1 MTTALGIILD
11 VGFHMT
17 PIIDEAVKCVRLLLE
32 KKFFAESKDQVAFIL
47 CGSDATDNALADDE
61 GNFQNISVIFSL
73 NPISWSLLELL
84 TPNLLSSSTADVV
97 DAIMVAADHL
107 HNHCKNKKGLKEKHI
122 LLVSNLC
129 GPVDECD
136 ISKLTETLQP
146 TGIKFSLIGCDL
158 KNANNITPHDTLNE
172 PGPSHRPSHQI
183 DHPRKSIPCLPFFSD
198 LWCRLDGDS
207 YELIDAV
214 SALGIFET
222 RSVCQ
227 RGWKV
232 EFQISDSVVIPVVGY
247 TQIKEAHPP
256 TMKILYAPDPS
267 IPLHTATKYY
277 KQNESSSE
285 VDSSMVTRGYRYGGT
300 LVPFGEEDMAA
311 LKPPSEKNLSVIGFT
326 DAKNVP
332 HYLYTG
338 ESVMVFV
345 AEAVQQ
351 VEDSEVSP
359 PSSSTALAAL
369 AQALYEVGGV
379 ALIRRVYSRTSAPR
393 LGVLTPV
400 VQDNR
405 VSLVY
410 TDLAFNEDI
419 RNLELPSLPVSC
431 ESSSSTSKDFTK
443 SQESRKSQRDCP
455 SEEQLSAMD
464 SFINSMML
472 NYADD
477 SEDDETDDKEKEDFN
492 NSSSNISFAPQRIPN
507 PWIQRFFTCLRQRGL
522 NPTMPL
528 PTSTNHS
535 QHWLSPEMFPGLEE
549 IITRISSD
557 SGDPFVSESRS
568 MLLTSFP
575 SLRSASES
583 VDLTEEYLA
592 KRRRLMEEEL
602 YGTSPSTKDADNEQ
616 PSPNSELT
624 NGTSQNTTTS
634 SSIQINS
641 VQDFEVL
648 LSKGQTELACRL
660 MEEHIIQLVTDPFT
674 ANMLRPKA
682 IACLYAY
689 RKHAQRN
696 KKIISNN
703 NEKDNSVDIISSE
716 TDDNCTNH
724 LEIARA
730 YNNFIRE
737 WRQDLINRNL
747 LGSDLSSS
755 SAPVDNK
762 LSFWL
767 ETITQ
772 GFGLLCEEEVP
783 GIDVSQS
790 ENMAFLNLDDV
801 VSYPQAAEIKS
812 AASLSP
818 NHVLRVDHLLN
829 DDFE

>member
-1 MTTALGIILD
+1 MGLILD

-17 PIIDEAVKCVRLLLE
+17 PLIDEAVKCVRLLLE
-32 KKFFAESKDQVAFIL
+32 KKVSYCYIRRE
-47 CGSDATDNALADDE
+47 
-61 GNFQNISVIFSL
+61 IS
-73 NPISWSLLELL
+73 
-84 TPNLLSSSTADVV
+84 NLLSFLQSLK
-97 DAIMVAADHL
+97 IR
-107 HNHCKNKKGLKEKHI
+107 NKKGLKEKHI

-158 KNANNITPHDTLNE
+158 TNTNNIARHDTLNE
-172 PGPSHRPSHQI
+172 PGPSHRPSRQI
-183 DHPRKSIPCLPFFSD
+183 DHSRKSIPCLPFFSE
-198 LWCRLDGDS
+198 LWSRLDGES

-232 EFQISDSVVIPVVGY
+232 GFQISDSIVIPVVGY

-326 DAKNVP
+326 DAKNVS
-332 HYLYTG
+332 LL
-338 ESVMVFV
+338 VMVFV
-345 AEAVQQ
+345 AETVQQ

-443 SQESRKSQRDCP
+443 SKESRKSQRDCP

-472 NYADD
+472 NYSDD
-477 SEDDETDDKEKEDFN
+477 SEDDETDDKEKEDIN
-492 NSSSNISFAPQRIPN
+492 HSSSNISFTPQRVPN

-522 NPTMPL
+522 DPTMPL
-528 PTSTNHS
+528 PNSTNYS
-535 QHWLSPEMFPGLEE
+535 NQWLSPEIFPGLEE

-557 SGDPFVSESRS
+557 SGDPSVSESRS

-602 YGTSPSTKDADNEQ
+602 YGTSSTKDADNEQ
-616 PSPNSELT
+616 PSPNPELT

-648 LSKGQTELACRL
+648 LSTRQTELGRFS
-660 MEEHIIQLVTDPFT
+660 TF
-674 ANMLRPKA
+674 
-682 IACLYAY
+682 
-689 RKHAQRN
+689 
-696 KKIISNN
+696 
-703 NEKDNSVDIISSE
+703 
-716 TDDNCTNH
+716 
-724 LEIARA
+724 
-730 YNNFIRE
+730 
-737 WRQDLINRNL
+737 
-747 LGSDLSSS
+747 
-755 SAPVDNK
+755 
-762 LSFWL
+762 
-767 ETITQ
+767 
-772 GFGLLCEEEVP
+772 
-783 GIDVSQS
+783 
-790 ENMAFLNLDDV
+790 
-801 VSYPQAAEIKS
+801 
-812 AASLSP
+812 
-818 NHVLRVDHLLN
+818 
-829 DDFE
+829 

>member
-1 MTTALGIILD
+1 LGLILD

-17 PIIDEAVKCVRLLLE
+17 PLIDEAVKCVRLLLE
-32 KKFFAESKDQVAFIL
+32 KKVSYCYIRRE
-47 CGSDATDNALADDE
+47 
-61 GNFQNISVIFSL
+61 IS
-73 NPISWSLLELL
+73 
-84 TPNLLSSSTADVV
+84 NLLSFLQSLK
-97 DAIMVAADHL
+97 IR
-107 HNHCKNKKGLKEKHI
+107 NKKGLKEKHI

-158 KNANNITPHDTLNE
+158 TNTNNIARHDTLNE
-172 PGPSHRPSHQI
+172 PGPSHRPSRQI
-183 DHPRKSIPCLPFFSD
+183 DHSRKSIPCLPFFSE
-198 LWCRLDGDS
+198 LWSRLDGES

-232 EFQISDSVVIPVVGY
+232 GFQISDSIVIPVVGY

-326 DAKNVP
+326 DAKNVS
-332 HYLYTG
+332 LL
-338 ESVMVFV
+338 VMVFV
-345 AEAVQQ
+345 AETVQQ

-443 SQESRKSQRDCP
+443 SKESRKSQRDCP

-472 NYADD
+472 NYSDD
-477 SEDDETDDKEKEDFN
+477 SEDDETDDKEKEDIN
-492 NSSSNISFAPQRIPN
+492 HSSSNISFTPQRVPN

-522 NPTMPL
+522 DPTMPL
-528 PTSTNHS
+528 PNSTNYS
-535 QHWLSPEMFPGLEE
+535 NQWLSPEIFPGLEE

-557 SGDPFVSESRS
+557 SGDPSVSESRS

-602 YGTSPSTKDADNEQ
+602 YGTSSTKDADNEQ
-616 PSPNSELT
+616 PSPNPELT

-648 LSKGQTELACRL
+648 LSTRQTELGRFS
-660 MEEHIIQLVTDPFT
+660 TF
-674 ANMLRPKA
+674 
-682 IACLYAY
+682 
-689 RKHAQRN
+689 
-696 KKIISNN
+696 
-703 NEKDNSVDIISSE
+703 
-716 TDDNCTNH
+716 
-724 LEIARA
+724 
-730 YNNFIRE
+730 
-737 WRQDLINRNL
+737 
-747 LGSDLSSS
+747 
-755 SAPVDNK
+755 
-762 LSFWL
+762 
-767 ETITQ
+767 
-772 GFGLLCEEEVP
+772 
-783 GIDVSQS
+783 
-790 ENMAFLNLDDV
+790 
-801 VSYPQAAEIKS
+801 
-812 AASLSP
+812 
-818 NHVLRVDHLLN
+818 
-829 DDFE
+829 